1 MRSRNSNRAEKA
13 CRAEALAEGRVVAAF
28 GQRILVE
35 DEVGDR
41 IPAFVARRGLRLV
54 CGDRVRWQHTS
65 GESDVAVVER
75 LPRASELTRPDSR
88 GRVEVLAANIDQV
101 VVVCAP
107 EPAPDPFIIDRY
119 LAAAEV
125 MGAAALVACNKGDL
139 PGAKALEVLDEF
151 RAVGYPVLR
160 VSAHAAA
167 GLDDLHAHL
176 IGRCSILVGQSG
188 VGKSSL
194 LNALLPG
201 IEAATAQ
208 VSTATGEGRHR
219 TTATTLYALPGG
231 GALLDSPG
239 VRDFAPALGD
249 PRLAAAGFREIVA
262 AAERCRFANCR
273 HMREPGCAVKAGV
286 ESGAIPA
293 RRYESYRRLLR
304 LTEDLGGQGLGQRG
318 SG

>member
-1 MRSRNSNRAEKA
+1 LQPRDSNRAA
-13 CRAEALAEGRVVAAF
+13 DAIPGATLYEGRIVAAF
-28 GQRILVE
+28 GQRVVVE
-35 DEVGDR
+35 GSNGER
-41 IPAFVARRGLRLV
+41 HPAFVGRRGLRVV
-54 CGDRVRWQHTS
+54 CGDRVRWRRSEQQ
-65 GESDVAVVER
+65 GDVAVLEV
-75 LPRASELTRPDSR
+75 LPRITELTRPDSR

-125 MGAAALVACNKGDL
+125 MGASALVACNKADL
-139 PGAKALEVLDEF
+139 PGADTLYVLDEF
-151 RAVGYPVLR
+151 RAAGYPVLR
-160 VSAHAAA
+160 VSALAAA
-167 GLDDLHAHL
+167 GLDALHASLAGH
-176 IGRCSILVGQSG
+176 CSILVGQSG

-201 IEAATAQ
+201 IDAATAQ
-208 VSTATGEGRHR
+208 ISSATGEGRHR
-219 TTATTLYALPGG
+219 TTATTLYPLPGG

-249 PRLAAAGFREIVA
+249 PRLAAAGFREIVTA
-262 AAERCRFANCR
+262 ADHCRFANCR

-286 ESGAIPA
+286 EAGTISA

-304 LTEDLGGQGLGQRG
+304 LTEDLKERG
-318 SG
+318 HS